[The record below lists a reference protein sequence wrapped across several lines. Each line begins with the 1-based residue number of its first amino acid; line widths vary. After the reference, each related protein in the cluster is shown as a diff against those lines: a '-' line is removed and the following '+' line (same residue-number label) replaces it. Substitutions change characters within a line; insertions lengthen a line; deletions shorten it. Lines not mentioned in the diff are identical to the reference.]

1 MDYIVTPLGGEKGL
15 LKYLSLN
22 DTRFFFFFF
31 NADSFG
37 NESFNHSFIYY
48 M

>member
-22 DTRFFFFFF
+22 DTRFIFYFQKC
-31 NADSFG
+31 
-37 NESFNHSFIYY
+37 
-48 M
+48 